1 MVQDVAC
8 LPSHTRIIK
17 MSLNSA
23 KAVTPESG
31 YVIACLQVQLDN
43 QLLIIEGEDMFA
55 RSFMKQLAY

>member
-1 MVQDVAC
+1 
-8 LPSHTRIIK
+8 
-17 MSLNSA
+17 MSMNSA